1 VEVTV
6 VPRCVARGVSFVL
19 LLFAATIA
27 FAQSNADVGVTK
39 TGPDTATAGSTV
51 AYTVTVISNGSD
63 DATNVT
69 LTDNIPEGMTFVSA
83 AQNSG
88 PAFSCSSPSPGTGG
102 SIVCHAATFASGQSA
117 TFIFTMQIP
126 ANAPGGTTYLNTA
139 SVTADVDVFDENN
152 RAVAGTSTPSTAGDV
167 GVTKNG
173 PSTAPPNSDVTY
185 TIAVNSNG
193 PAAAQNVTL
202 TDKLP
207 GTMTFVSLNQS
218 GPTFTCST
226 PAVGAGGT
234 ITCSIASMPVGTS
247 TTLTLVGHIPGGTQS
262 GTAFANS
269 ASVTSNDDPN
279 AENDSAY
286 TQLTV
291 SSVDV
296 SIVKSGPPTATAGQT
311 ISYAVS
317 VANAGPD
324 VALNT
329 QWFDTLP
336 AGTTFQSLTQ
346 NTGPAFACSTPPQA
360 STGSIIC
367 TIGPFA
373 SGATS
378 TFTLV
383 LNIDPSFTNQSTL
396 TNTANASTDS
406 FDSNPSNN
414 TSSTSAVVT
423 GFTDI
428 AVTKTA
434 AATVV
439 AGANITYTITVTN
452 NGPNAAATTQL
463 SDALP
468 PGTTFVA
475 LTQTTGPTFTCTTG
489 ATINC
494 SLASLPSGSSATFTL
509 VVKTATSASGTIS
522 NTANVSTTTNE
533 TTTTNNSSTSNVAV
547 TQSADVSIVKTGPAL
562 ITPNTNVTYTLA
574 VSNAGPSDA
583 QSITV
588 TDVIPANTTFV
599 SATGS
604 GFACSTPAVGG
615 TGTVTCTMPTLA
627 AAANATLTI
636 VVHSSSSF
644 GGTISNTGTVAST
657 TTDPN
662 PANNTSTTSGSQTV
676 ADVAI
681 TKTSAT
687 APSGTTG
694 AYTVTVTNNGPST
707 ASTVTMTDTV
717 PANATFASISQTSGP
732 TFTCTT
738 PAAGATGT
746 ITCSIGTL
754 TAGQSATFTLVFNG
768 TNQVAQI
775 TNTATVTS
783 TTLDPNPA
791 NNTATASTFILL
803 FVPALSP
810 MMLGFLA
817 LAFTAI
823 GAMILRR

>member
-1 VEVTV
+1 
-6 VPRCVARGVSFVL
+6 VPRLLHRCVFSLA
-19 LLFAATIA
+19 LLFTATIA

-39 TGPDTATAGSTV
+39 SGPDTATAGSTV
-51 AYTVTVISNGSD
+51 AYTVTVVSNGTD
-63 DATNVT
+63 NATNVT
-69 LTDNIPEGMTFVSA
+69 LTDNIPEGMTFVSQT
-83 AQNSG
+83 QNSG
-88 PAFSCSSPSPGTGG
+88 PPFSCSTPSVGTGG
-102 SIVCHAATFASGQSA
+102 SIVCTLATFASGQSA
-117 TFIFTMQIP
+117 TFIFSMQIP
-126 ANAPGGTTYLNTA
+126 PQAPGGTTYLNTA
-139 SVTADVDVFDENN
+139 TVTADVDTFDENN
-152 RAVAGTSTPSTAGDV
+152 TAVAGTSTPSTAGDA

-185 TIAVNSNG
+185 TIVVNSNG

-218 GPTFTCST
+218 GQTFTCST

-234 ITCSIASMPVGTS
+234 VSCSMASMPAGTS
-247 TTLTLVGHIPGGTQS
+247 TTFTLVGHIPTGTTS
-262 GTAFANS
+262 GTTFANI
-269 ASVTSNDDPN
+269 ASVTSDNDVN
-279 AENDSAY
+279 SENDSSF
-286 TQLTV
+286 TELTV
-291 SSVDV
+291 STVDV
-296 SIVKSGPPTATAGQT
+296 SIVKSGPGTATAGQT
-311 ISYAVS
+311 ISYSVS
-317 VANAGPD
+317 VSNAGPD
-324 VALNT
+324 AALNT
-329 QWFDTLP
+329 QWYETLP

-346 NTGPAFACSTPPQA
+346 NTGPAFGCSMPSQA
-360 STGSIIC
+360 STGSVVC
-367 TIGPFA
+367 TTGTFA

-383 LNIDPSFTNQSTL
+383 LNVDPSFTNQGTL

-406 FDSNPSNN
+406 YDTNPSNN
-414 TSSTSAVVT
+414 TSTTSAVVT

-434 AATVV
+434 AATVN

-452 NGPNAAATTQL
+452 NGQNAASTTTL
-463 SDALP
+463 TDTLP
-468 PGTTFVA
+468 AGTTFVS
-475 LTQTTGPTFTCTTG
+475 LTQAAGPTFTCTTG

-494 SLASLPSGSSATFTL
+494 SLASFPSGSSATFTL
-509 VVKTATSASGTIS
+509 IAKTASNATGTIS

-533 TTTTNNSSTSNVAV
+533 TTTVNNSSTATVAV
-547 TQSADVSIVKTGPAL
+547 TQSADVSIVKTGPAV

-583 QSITV
+583 QAITV
-588 TDVIPANTTFV
+588 TDTIPANTTFV
-599 SATGS
+599 SASGS
-604 GFACSTPAVGG
+604 GFSCITPAVGG
-615 TGTVTCTMPTLA
+615 TGTVTCTMPSLA
-627 AAANATLTI
+627 AAANATIT
-636 VVHSSSSF
+636 VVVRSSSTF
-644 GGTISNTGTVAST
+644 GGTIANTATVSST
-657 TTDPN
+657 TADPN
-662 PANNTSTTSGSQTV
+662 PANNTSTTSGSQTI

-694 AYTVTVTNNGPST
+694 AYTITVTNNGPST

-732 TFTCTT
+732 AFTCTT

-746 ITCSIGTL
+746 ISCSIGTL
-754 TAGQSATFTLVFNG
+754 TAGQSAVFTLVFNG

-775 TNTATVTS
+775 TNTATVTT

-791 NNTATASTFILL
+791 NNTATATTPILL
-803 FVPALSP
+803 FIPALSP
-810 MMLGFLA
+810 MMLGLLA
-817 LAFTAI
+817 LAFSAI